1 MDAWPA
7 EWSAL
12 QTVVV
17 TDPRR
22 ARSMTQPNVVATP
35 LDMIARLEDG
45 LISTVVL
52 TSSAASRGELASFLL
67 ESYPDIRVERG

>member
-17 TDPRR
+17 TDAPR
-22 ARSMTQPNVVATP
+22 ARSTKQPNVVATP

-52 TSSAASRGELASFLL
+52 TSSAASHGELASFLL
-67 ESYPDIRVERG
+67 ESYPDIRIERG